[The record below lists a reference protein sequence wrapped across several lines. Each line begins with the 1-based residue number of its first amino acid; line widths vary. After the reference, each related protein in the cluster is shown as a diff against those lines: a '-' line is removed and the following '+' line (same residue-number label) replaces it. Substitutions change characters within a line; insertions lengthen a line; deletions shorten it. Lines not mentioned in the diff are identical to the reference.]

1 MDLENIPPARAR
13 LVVEAVL
20 SEKKSDKDAPED
32 ENGNNLYI
40 ALDNWGW
47 GWVCVCVG
55 GVGGEGLVK
64 IFFLIHL

>member
-47 GWVCVCVG
+47 GW
-55 GVGGEGLVK
+55 
-64 IFFLIHL
+64 